1 MSLNISLHVKKD
13 TSIYP
18 NGNIKSHTETYTVF
32 GTLDEMEALLA
43 VAEHAPA
50 EYHGFAQTELRVSE
64 QTPQYIEIQVTYGA
78 NNTSGGSSSDDEDDD
93 ALEVSFD
100 CSTGSIHITHGLS
113 EKVWKGESAGGAIG
127 WNGKHGDDIEIS
139 GVDVPIAQSRKSFTK
154 YMRASEVN
162 SSAFEKKINVL
173 TAKVNSKPFKGYE
186 AGEVMFLGCTY
197 TAKEGS
203 DEKVAVTFNFQ
214 IQPNETRIVGD
225 TKVTK
230 SGFEHCWAN
239 SETVAEKG
247 QAPKIVT
254 KGVYTNKV
262 INSEDFGKLGL
273 GR

>member
-1 MSLNISLHVKKD
+1 MALNISLHVKKD

-18 NGNIKSHTETYTVF
+18 NGKLKAHTETYTVF
-32 GTLDEMEALLA
+32 GTLDGMEALLA
-43 VAEHAPA
+43 VAETAPA
-50 EYHGFAQTELRVSE
+50 EYHGFVQTELRLIE

-78 NNTSGGSSSDDEDDD
+78 NKTSGGSSSDKDEDD
-93 ALEVSFD
+93 ALEVNFD

-127 WNGKHGDDIEIS
+127 WNGKYGDDMEIT
-139 GVDVPIAQSRKSFTK
+139 GVDVPIAQCRKSFTK
-154 YMRASEVN
+154 YMDASEVN
-162 SSAFEKKINVL
+162 SAAFDKKINNL
-173 TAKVNSKPFKGYE
+173 TAKVNSKSFKGYD

-214 IQPNETRIVGD
+214 IQPNESKVVGD
-225 TKVTK
+225 TQVAKE
-230 SGFEHCWAN
+230 GFEHCWAN

-247 QAPKIVT
+247 KTPKIVT

-262 INSEDFGKLGL
+262 VNSADFGQLGL